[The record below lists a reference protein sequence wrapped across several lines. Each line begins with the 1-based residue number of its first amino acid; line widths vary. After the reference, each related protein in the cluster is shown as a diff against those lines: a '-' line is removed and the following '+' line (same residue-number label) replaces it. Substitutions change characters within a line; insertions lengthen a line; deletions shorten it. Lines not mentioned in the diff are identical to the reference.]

1 MIGGS
6 QVASWEV
13 YPRKHADPD
22 TKKQM
27 AGAGSTTGERASLN
41 YGHQMNYTSQMTD
54 DMKLAC
60 GHAASR
66 DLVGEAKERKELR
79 QRLSRH
85 SGPVGFKADNLPVDY
100 SQVGSMPNIIWDRDH
115 RSPNMKG
122 DYYHRPRPYRYDDD
136 GVCASRTTMRDCM
149 DGGLDPNGRGAKS
162 PEYKD
167 YDPKE
172 LKMKLSRNV
181 HKEGDGHWYGYS
193 KRLSTPPRF
202 PSPRSRREKGSHY
215 VSSIGATLFPSEDR
229 IFGTTMRDC
238 MEGGVHGKKQKAIGA
253 GSKPSYPRIGLEYDY
268 EPFSLEMPS
277 HFEGYKGG
285 RIPGEA
291 LLDSAK
297 RDFWK
302 VGRLKSLV
310 KHQDG
315 SSPPA
320 SRDGPR

>member
-1 MIGGS
+1 
-6 QVASWEV
+6 
-13 YPRKHADPD
+13 
-22 TKKQM
+22 
-27 AGAGSTTGERASLN
+27 
-41 YGHQMNYTSQMTD
+41 
-54 DMKLAC
+54 
-60 GHAASR
+60 
-66 DLVGEAKERKELR
+66 
-79 QRLSRH
+79 
-85 SGPVGFKADNLPVDY
+85 
-100 SQVGSMPNIIWDRDH
+100 MPNIIWDRDH

-122 DYYHRPRPYRYDDD
+122 DYYHRPRPYRYDDN

-172 LKMKLSRNV
+172 LKRKLSRNV
-181 HKEGDGHWYGYS
+181 HQEGDGHWYGYS

-238 MEGGVHGKKQKAIGA
+238 MEGGVHGTKQKAIGA

-277 HFEGYKGG
+277 HFEDYKGG

-320 SRDGPR
+320 SARDGPR

>member
-1 MIGGS
+1 MAVRRRPGS
-6 QVASWEV
+6 A
-13 YPRKHADPD
+13 RKMMAFSRIVNCHSEEEYRKVH
-22 TKKQM
+22 KK
-27 AGAGSTTGERASLN
+27 AGE
-41 YGHQMNYTSQMTD
+41 
-54 DMKLAC
+54 K
-60 GHAASR
+60 
-66 DLVGEAKERKELR
+66 DLVLVEFVAGWSTSSK
-79 QRLSRH
+79 
-85 SGPVGFKADNLPVDY
+85 
-100 SQVGSMPNIIWDRDH
+100 SMQ
-115 RSPNMKG
+115 
-122 DYYHRPRPYRYDDD
+122 PYMN
-136 GVCASRTTMRDCM
+136 T
-149 DGGLDPNGRGAKS
+149 LAKS

-238 MEGGVHGKKQKAIGA
+238 MEGGVHGKKQKDIGA
-253 GSKPSYPRIGLEYDY
+253 GSKPSYPRVGLEYDY

>member
-1 MIGGS
+1 
-6 QVASWEV
+6 
-13 YPRKHADPD
+13 
-22 TKKQM
+22 
-27 AGAGSTTGERASLN
+27 
-41 YGHQMNYTSQMTD
+41 
-54 DMKLAC
+54 
-60 GHAASR
+60 
-66 DLVGEAKERKELR
+66 
-79 QRLSRH
+79 
-85 SGPVGFKADNLPVDY
+85 
-100 SQVGSMPNIIWDRDH
+100 
-115 RSPNMKG
+115 
-122 DYYHRPRPYRYDDD
+122 
-136 GVCASRTTMRDCM
+136 MRDCM

-172 LKMKLSRNV
+172 LKKRLSRNV
-181 HKEGDGHWYGYS
+181 HKEGDGNWYGYS

-238 MEGGVHGKKQKAIGA
+238 MEGGVHGKKQKDIGA
-253 GSKPSYPRIGLEYDY
+253 GSKPSYPRIGLEFDY
-268 EPFSLEMPS
+268 EPFSLAMPS
-277 HFEGYKGG
+277 HFEDYKGG

>member
-1 MIGGS
+1 MGGFFFEFEAIRTDS
-6 QVASWEV
+6 TEML
-13 YPRKHADPD
+13 R
-22 TKKQM
+22 
-27 AGAGSTTGERASLN
+27 AG
-41 YGHQMNYTSQMTD
+41 
-54 DMKLAC
+54 
-60 GHAASR
+60 
-66 DLVGEAKERKELR
+66 
-79 QRLSRH
+79 
-85 SGPVGFKADNLPVDY
+85 
-100 SQVGSMPNIIWDRDH
+100 
-115 RSPNMKG
+115 
-122 DYYHRPRPYRYDDD
+122 
-136 GVCASRTTMRDCM
+136 ASRTTMRDCM

-181 HKEGDGHWYGYS
+181 HKEGDGNWYGYS

-238 MEGGVHGKKQKAIGA
+238 MEGGVHGKKQKDIGA

>member
-22 TKKQM
+22 AKKQM
-27 AGAGSTTGERASLN
+27 AGAGSTTGERASFN
-41 YGHQMNYTSQMTD
+41 YGHEMNYTSQMTD

-122 DYYHRPRPYRYDDD
+122 DYYHRPRPYRYDDN

-181 HKEGDGHWYGYS
+181 HKEGDGNWYGYS

-202 PSPRSRREKGSHY
+202 PSPR
-215 VSSIGATLFPSEDR
+215 
-229 IFGTTMRDC
+229 
-238 MEGGVHGKKQKAIGA
+238 
-253 GSKPSYPRIGLEYDY
+253 
-268 EPFSLEMPS
+268 
-277 HFEGYKGG
+277 
-285 RIPGEA
+285 
-291 LLDSAK
+291 
-297 RDFWK
+297 
-302 VGRLKSLV
+302 
-310 KHQDG
+310 
-315 SSPPA
+315 
-320 SRDGPR
+320 

>member
-1 MIGGS
+1 M
-6 QVASWEV
+6 
-13 YPRKHADPD
+13 
-22 TKKQM
+22 
-27 AGAGSTTGERASLN
+27 
-41 YGHQMNYTSQMTD
+41 
-54 DMKLAC
+54 
-60 GHAASR
+60 
-66 DLVGEAKERKELR
+66 
-79 QRLSRH
+79 
-85 SGPVGFKADNLPVDY
+85 
-100 SQVGSMPNIIWDRDH
+100 
-115 RSPNMKG
+115 
-122 DYYHRPRPYRYDDD
+122 
-136 GVCASRTTMRDCM
+136 
-149 DGGLDPNGRGAKS
+149 GRGAKS

-172 LKMKLSRNV
+172 LKRKLSRNV
-181 HKEGDGHWYGYS
+181 HKEGDGHWHGYS

-238 MEGGVHGKKQKAIGA
+238 MEGGVHGTKQKAIGA
-253 GSKPSYPRIGLEYDY
+253 GSKPS
-268 EPFSLEMPS
+268 
-277 HFEGYKGG
+277 HFGDYKGG